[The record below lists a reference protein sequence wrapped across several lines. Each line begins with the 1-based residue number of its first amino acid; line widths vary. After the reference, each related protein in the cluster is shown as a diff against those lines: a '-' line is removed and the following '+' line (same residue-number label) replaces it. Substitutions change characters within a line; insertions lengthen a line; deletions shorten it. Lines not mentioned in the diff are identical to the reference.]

1 MTSQNIQITD
11 GGLDIT
17 LREVREDWE
26 YQACVD
32 LQKATWGDCP
42 GEIIYRTTFIISQK
56 VGGITAGAFDAKNRL
71 LGFVFGL
78 TGIQSGRPVH
88 WSHQLAV
95 RNDYRGQGI
104 GRRLKLYQRE
114 WLLNRGV
121 EIMQWT
127 YDPLVARNA
136 HFNLNRLGA
145 RINEYVINIYGETTG
160 DILSKGIGTDRFIV
174 EWRMAEEH
182 AVNTIQGKREKAHRA
197 STDVPILN
205 TAKDKDGT
213 VTPVDN
219 SLDEHPAVRVEVPGH
234 ILAIQNASLDLAARW
249 RANTRRVF
257 THYLD
262 RGYGI
267 DSFYREPDSRR
278 CFYVLKKP

>member
-1 MTSQNIQITD
+1 MTSQERQTTD
-11 GGLDIT
+11 QGLDIT

-56 VGGITAGAFDAKNRL
+56 VGGITAGAFDAENRL

-78 TGIQSGRPVH
+78 TGVQ
-88 WSHQLAV
+88 
-95 RNDYRGQGI
+95 N

-114 WLLNRGV
+114 WLLDMGV

-197 STDVPILN
+197 SVDVPILN
-205 TAKDKDGT
+205 TAMDKEGT
-213 VTPVDN
+213 LIPVDN
-219 SLDEHPAVRVEVPGH
+219 SLDEHPAVRVEVPEN
-234 ILAIQNASLDLAARW
+234 ILAIQNTSLDLAARW

-257 THYLD
+257 THYLH
-262 RGYGI
+262 RGYGV
-267 DSFYREPDSRR
+267 DSFYREPDSQR